1 MKRLYREV
9 AKRIHPDLT
18 SDRKDRAK
26 RQQLMAE
33 ANEAYER
40 GDEAKLNKIFT
51 EYEWSPDAV
60 QGEGP
65 GAELIRVIR
74 RISQARGRLAE
85 IEAELQELL
94 RSDLH
99 QLKVRVD
106 EAKTPWPRRAERNG
120 LAKWKTRSRRP
131 SAAWNSRDVRCE
143 AQVPTR
149 QSSGE

>member
-9 AKRIHPDLT
+9 AKRVHPDLT
-18 SDRKDRAK
+18 SDRADRAK

-40 GDEAKLNKIFT
+40 GDETRLRKIFA
-51 EYEWSPDAV
+51 EYAWSAEAV

-94 RSDLH
+94 RSDLY
-99 QLKVRVD
+99 QLKVRLD
-106 EAKTPWPRRAERNG
+106 EAQSHG
-120 LAKWKTRSRRP
+120 
-131 SAAWNSRDVRCE
+131 RDVLKE
-143 AQVPTR
+143 MVQKVEDQIAQAKRRLENPQAFGR
-149 QSSGE
+149 